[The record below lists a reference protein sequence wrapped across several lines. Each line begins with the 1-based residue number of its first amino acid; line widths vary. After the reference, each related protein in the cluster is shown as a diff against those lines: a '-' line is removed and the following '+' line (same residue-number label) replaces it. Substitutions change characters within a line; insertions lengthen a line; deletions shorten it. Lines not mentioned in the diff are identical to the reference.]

1 MGSEDIPIS
10 VPGPTRGKPF
20 PIFRESINPSHW
32 LIYVTWNMPIAL
44 MIFQWILQKK
54 SQQLNK
60 NPIYSKKR
68 ALLFYERYEYLW
80 ATNPWINII
89 KLWSWKYLNAFRY
102 LQMAESDHRMQF
114 SNTQKVKNFHRD
126 GYWLKQASQL
136 SVKP

>member
-32 LIYVTWNMPIAL
+32 LIYVCHLEHANSTNEFSMNPA
-44 MIFQWILQKK
+44 KK

-68 ALLFYERYEYLW
+68 ALLFYERYYEYL
-80 ATNPWINII
+80 
-89 KLWSWKYLNAFRY
+89 
-102 LQMAESDHRMQF
+102 
-114 SNTQKVKNFHRD
+114 
-126 GYWLKQASQL
+126 
-136 SVKP
+136 